1 MLGHSVLHVQTDLRV
16 FPHILQ
22 IGGDVVPK
30 EIPSL
35 CIVHSH
41 GKVSRQDAV
50 KQVQVKLNPK
60 PCNYP
65 NEIKQNLNKCPM
77 KCKHN
82 GMLKSY
88 VT

>member
-35 CIVHSH
+35 RIVHSH
-41 GKVSRQDAV
+41 GKVSRQDAI

-65 NEIKQNLNKCPM
+65 NETRQILNKCPK